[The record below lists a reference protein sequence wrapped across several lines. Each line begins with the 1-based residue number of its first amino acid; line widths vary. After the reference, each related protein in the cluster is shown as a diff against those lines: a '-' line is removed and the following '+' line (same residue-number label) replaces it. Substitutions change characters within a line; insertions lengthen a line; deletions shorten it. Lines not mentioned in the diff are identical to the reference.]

1 MSAPKHTQEPQE
13 ENILSILQFRFA
25 PYWPLFIILAIISG
39 VASYLYLKYTPPV
52 YSAYSTMMIKDEKRG
67 VNESKMEESLDFY
80 QSNKVV
86 ENEIVVLSSKG
97 LMEKVI
103 SNLNLYTEIKEET
116 QWGLRSA
123 YNTSP
128 VKVIAQNPA
137 DLKRTEEIDL
147 SVNATTNVVTVDGKS
162 YPMNKFV
169 TTPFGVLKFTKN
181 DKANAAPQGALKL
194 FLYNPESLASSYA
207 NRVSIPPNP
216 KSSTVLTLYFQ
227 DESAYRAK
235 DVLNELMNVYTING
249 LSEKDALAANT
260 LATIEKR
267 LTFVAK
273 DLDSIERTIQQYKS
287 QKGIVDISEQGKE
300 FLRTVSDNERQ
311 ATSINMQVSTLDQI
325 ERYVTS
331 RNNKDGVAPATLGL
345 NDRGLTSLVER
356 LAEAEANQIKLRQTM
371 GENSPQVVATQNE
384 IDRLRPAILD
394 NVRNQKASLQA
405 SKGDLA
411 RTNGMYN
418 SMLRSLPS
426 QERELLEISRQQVI
440 KNNVYAFLLQKRE
453 ETALSSSS
461 ATPDG
466 KIIDV
471 AASSFSPVSPNKT
484 IGYLAGLI
492 IAFAIGIFVVL
503 AKEILSGK
511 ILFRQDIE
519 KYTQLPIVAEIISV
533 KGNAGIVV
541 NQPDKVYI
549 SEQFRHLRAAMGL
562 YGRVVTRKKLL
573 VTSSIP
579 GEGKSFI
586 ADNLAMSLA
595 LSGKKVILVDADIRG
610 PKTSSTFNLY
620 QKAGLAN
627 YLHNEVSLEEV
638 IYPGGHDN
646 LNVLAAGFTD
656 ENPTELLLNGKLP
669 ELFGKLEKLYDYVIV
684 DTSPVD
690 PVTDAY
696 VLSEFCDRTLFV
708 VRHGH
713 TPKAIVKILDENNKI
728 KGLKSMAIVFNGVKK
743 RGFLKSSFGYGY
755 GFGYEYVYKKA
766 GKEKAANKTV

>member
-1 MSAPKHTQEPQE
+1 MSAHKNTPEPQE

-25 PYWPLFIILAIISG
+25 PYWPMFLVLALVG
-39 VASYLYLKYTPPV
+39 AVCSYLYLKYTPPT
-52 YSAYSTMMIKDEKRG
+52 YNAYSTMMIRDEKKG
-67 VNESKMEESLDFY
+67 VHESKMEESLDMY
-80 QSNKVV
+80 QSTKVV

-103 SNLNLYTEIKEET
+103 NNLHLYTDIKVET
-116 QWGLRSA
+116 EWGLRTA
-123 YNTSP
+123 YNASP
-128 VKVIAQNPA
+128 VNVIAQNPSNLSRA
-137 DLKRTEEIDL
+137 EDVDLAFDAAKKL
-147 SVNATTNVVTVDGKS
+147 VTLDGKN
-162 YPMNKFV
+162 YPLDKFV
-169 TTPFGVLKFTKN
+169 NTPFGVLKFIKN
-181 DKANAAPQGALKL
+181 EKAGAVSPGVMKMSV
-194 FLYNPESLASSYA
+194 YNPESLAGSFSK
-207 NRVSIPPNP
+207 RVSIPPNP
-216 KSSTVLTLYFQ
+216 KYSTILTLYFQ
-227 DESAYRAK
+227 DESPYRAK
-235 DVLNELMNVYTING
+235 DVLNELMNVYTLNG
-249 LSEKDALAANT
+249 ISEKDALAANT
-260 LATIEKR
+260 LATIENR
-267 LTFVAK
+267 LTLLAK
-273 DLDSIERTIQQYKS
+273 DLDSIERTIQRYKS
-287 QKGIVDISEQGKE
+287 QKGIVDLSEQGKE
-300 FLRTVSDNERQ
+300 FLRTVGDNERQ
-311 ATSINMQVSTLDQI
+311 ATTINMQVSTLEQI
-325 ERYVTS
+325 ERHVTS
-331 RNNKDGVAPATLGL
+331 KNNNVALAPATLGL
-345 NDRGLTSLVER
+345 TDRGLTSLIER
-356 LAEAEANQIKLRQTM
+356 LTEAEATQVKLRQTM
-371 GENSPQVVATQNE
+371 GENSPQVVAAQNE
-384 IDRLRPAILD
+384 IDRLKPAILE
-394 NVRNQKASLQA
+394 NVRNQRASLQA

-418 SMLRSLPS
+418 SMLRSLPT

-466 KIIDV
+466 KIIDM

-492 IAFAIGIFVVL
+492 LTIGLGILIVV
-503 AKEILSGK
+503 AKEIMSGK

-533 KGNAGIVV
+533 KGAKGVVV
-541 NQPDKVYI
+541 NQPDKVYV

-579 GEGKSFI
+579 GEGKSFV

-620 QKAGLAN
+620 QKPGLAN
-627 YLHNEVSLEEV
+627 YLHNEVSLDEI
-638 IYPGGHDN
+638 IYSGGHEN
-646 LNVLAAGFTD
+646 LGVLAAGFTE

-669 ELFGKLEKLYDYVIV
+669 ELFGKLEKLYDYIIV

-713 TPKAIVKILDENNKI
+713 TPKAIIKILDENNKI
-728 KGLKSMAIVFNGVKK
+728 KGLKSMALVFNGVKK
-743 RGFLKSSFGYGY
+743 RGFLKGSFGYGY
-755 GFGYEYVYKKA
+755 GFGYEYVYKQA
-766 GKEKAANKTV
+766 GKEKASNKVV